1 MKKLLLT
8 LFVVFFVV
16 FGNAQ
21 KLRNDVEISR
31 PAKSSTS
38 IKYDT
43 TYYLIDPI
51 IEASLCAQNTTLGK
65 SGFYTYLGG
74 DAGKKVLSFCLSK
87 MNIDTLNC
95 DIITD
100 DSFFHTLKKDE
111 FSSLYI
117 KTTKI
122 NGEYEQNKPPYYQ
135 DQKNANTEKKPKVF
149 IEYFSDIKNSEYL
162 DFRVFVKR

>member
-1 MKKLLLT
+1 
-8 LFVVFFVV
+8 
-16 FGNAQ
+16 
-21 KLRNDVEISR
+21 
-31 PAKSSTS
+31 
-38 IKYDT
+38 
-43 TYYLIDPI
+43 
-51 IEASLCAQNTTLGK
+51 
-65 SGFYTYLGG
+65 
-74 DAGKKVLSFCLSK
+74 

-122 NGEYEQNKPPYYQ
+122 NGEYKQNKPPYYQ